1 MTDKELELRLATA
14 EDAGPVRDLVRS
26 AMRHYREES
35 GIVNDTLES
44 LSESV
49 ESVRHRIEK
58 NKCLCLFDGDRPLGT
73 ITMSLCT
80 TPMKYSFSKKSSNFL
95 AHYTSCGYISRFAVA
110 DEVRKTGLG
119 SRLMDEVLT
128 FPEAENVV
136 ILHTAVSNKS
146 MCEFYASKGFV
157 LVDSENSRGYE
168 RGLFALIKSHR
179 E

>member
-1 MTDKELELRLATA
+1 MTDKDQLQLRLATA
-14 EDAGPVRDLVRS
+14 GDAGSVRDLVRS
-26 AMRHYREES
+26 AMVHYREES

-49 ESVRHRIEK
+49 ESVRHRIVK

-73 ITMSLCT
+73 ITVSRCT

-110 DEVRKTGLG
+110 DKVRKTGLG
-119 SRLMDEVLT
+119 SRLMDEALEL
-128 FPEAENVV
+128 PESADLV

-146 MCEFYASKGFV
+146 MCEFYASKGFI

-168 RGLFALIKSHR
+168 RGLFALIR
-179 E
+179 Q

>member
-1 MTDKELELRLATA
+1 MTDKDQLQLRLATA
-14 EDAGPVRDLVRS
+14 GDAGSVRDLVRS
-26 AMRHYREES
+26 AMVHYREES

-49 ESVRHRIEK
+49 ESVRHRIVK

-73 ITMSLCT
+73 ITVSRCT

-119 SRLMDEVLT
+119 SRLMDEALELPESADLVL
-128 FPEAENVV
+128 
-136 ILHTAVSNKS
+136 LHTAVSNKS
-146 MCEFYASKGFV
+146 MCEFYASKGFI

-168 RGLFALIKSHR
+168 RGLFALIR
-179 E
+179 Q

>member
-1 MTDKELELRLATA
+1 MTDKDQLQLRLATA
-14 EDAGPVRDLVRS
+14 GDAGSVRDLVRS
-26 AMRHYREES
+26 AMVHYREES

-49 ESVRHRIEK
+49 ESVRHRIVK
-58 NKCLCLFDGDRPLGT
+58 NKCLCLFNGDRPLGT
-73 ITMSLCT
+73 ITLSRCT

-119 SRLMDEVLT
+119 SRLMDEALEL
-128 FPEAENVV
+128 PESADLV

-146 MCEFYASKGFV
+146 MCEFYASKGFI

-168 RGLFALIKSHR
+168 RGLFALIR
-179 E
+179 Q

>member
-1 MTDKELELRLATA
+1 MTDKDQLQLRLATA
-14 EDAGPVRDLVRS
+14 GDAGSVRDLVRS
-26 AMRHYREES
+26 AMVHYREES

-49 ESVRHRIEK
+49 ESVRHRIVK
-58 NKCLCLFDGDRPLGT
+58 NKCLCLFDGDRPIGT
-73 ITMSLCT
+73 ITLSRCT

-119 SRLMDEVLT
+119 SRLMDEALEL
-128 FPEAENVV
+128 PESADLV

-146 MCEFYASKGFV
+146 MCEFYTSKGFI

-168 RGLFALIKSHR
+168 RGLFALIR
-179 E
+179 Q

>member
-1 MTDKELELRLATA
+1 MTDKDQLQLRLATA
-14 EDAGPVRDLVRS
+14 GDAGSVRDLVRS
-26 AMRHYREES
+26 AMVHYREES

-49 ESVRHRIEK
+49 ESVRHRIVK
-58 NKCLCLFDGDRPLGT
+58 NKCLCLFDGDRPIGT
-73 ITMSLCT
+73 ITLSRCT

-119 SRLMDEVLT
+119 SRLMDEALEL
-128 FPEAENVV
+128 PESADLV

-146 MCEFYASKGFV
+146 MCEFYASKGFI

-168 RGLFALIKSHR
+168 RGLFALIR
-179 E
+179 Q

>member
-1 MTDKELELRLATA
+1 MTDKDQLQLRLATA
-14 EDAGPVRDLVRS
+14 GDAGSVRDLVRS
-26 AMRHYREES
+26 AMVHYREES

-49 ESVRHRIEK
+49 ESVRHRIVK

-73 ITMSLCT
+73 ITVGRCT

-119 SRLMDEVLT
+119 SRLMDEALEL
-128 FPEAENVV
+128 PESADLV

-146 MCEFYASKGFV
+146 MCEFYASKGFI

-168 RGLFALIKSHR
+168 RGLFALIR
-179 E
+179 Q